1 MKKLM
6 YFAVALAAMAF
17 TACGGNK
24 GAKTTEE
31 TTDSLKSFEQEQV
44 EASIKMHIDSLAAS
58 LGELK
63 QLPIVQDGENG
74 IKLTDAEKQVKP
86 DYLLNPSVA
95 ENATTLAEKYRMLSA
110 LSVDKRIAALY
121 EMPTEDYD
129 KAITKLAADI
139 NDPSFKILDKEDNAS
154 VSETTQTLYD
164 EMEKNGRLNYFWQLA
179 AASLVEQ
186 LYLANQNS
194 EKYLSTFT
202 DEAAANTTCRIVLI
216 LDALKRLSLYDP
228 EIAPVAEALAPLE
241 TLNATTVSELKSQIA
256 EAKDKII
263 AAREA
268 LVK

>member
-139 NDPSFKILDKEDNAS
+139 NDPSFKAIDDTNTLY
-154 VSETTQTLYD
+154 ETSQTLYD
-164 EMEKNGRLNYFWQLA
+164 AMNENGRINFFWQMASA
-179 AASLVEQ
+179 ALIEE
-186 LYLANQNS
+186 LYVANQNPD
-194 EKYLSTFT
+194 KFLSTFT
-202 DEAAANTTCRIVLI
+202 DEAASNVTFRIILI
-216 LDALKRLSLYDP
+216 LDAINRLAQYDP
-228 EIAPVAEALAPLE
+228 DIQPVAKALAPLDV
-241 TLNATTVSELKSQIA
+241 LNATTVAELKDQVA
-256 EAKDKII
+256 KAKDQINDAHKAII
-263 AAREA
+263 
-268 LVK
+268 K